1 MSELTKAL
9 VKFQQEVGKIHKDA
23 KAQYGAY
30 ADLAGVLSTVNPVLN
45 KHGLCIVQTF
55 LDDSLI
61 TTLRHVSGE
70 EVHSTMKLVVPE
82 GRNRLHSTGAS
93 ITYLRRYM
101 VCAIVGI
108 VADMD
113 TDGVVIEDEPAPA
126 AKPAAKKKVQKK
138 APAKTVDAAA
148 EELAKST
155 NGEVID
161 APISQDEYNMVLG
174 LLKEVHKKDSNKLA
188 TITEQFRKKFPDTA
202 DSPLSQSITTQ
213 AHVNLLNEL
222 I

>member
-30 ADLAGVLSTVNPVLN
+30 ADLSGVLSTINPILN
-45 KHGLCIVQTF
+45 KHGLCLIHTF
-55 LDDSLI
+55 DDDILI
-61 TTLRHVSGE
+61 AHLRHVSGE
-70 EVHSTMKLVVPE
+70 ELISKMKLVHPPS
-82 GRNRLHSTGAS
+82 RNDAHARGGA
-93 ITYLRRYM
+93 ITYFRRYTA
-101 VCAIVGI
+101 CAIAGI

-113 TDGVVIEDEPAPA
+113 TDGIVIEDPEPA
-126 AKPAAKKKVQKK
+126 KPVAKKKVQKK

-174 LLKEVHKKDSNKLA
+174 LLKEVHKKDPNKLA
-188 TITEQFRKKFPDTA
+188 TITEQFRKYFPDTA